1 MRGLCIWIL
10 RVSMLLLLLRPNP
23 LDCQLTID
31 HRKVPQRAEQQEA
44 GGMQGGAP
52 GSWGSWGPWSS
63 CSRSCGGGVQEQN
76 RPCLPS
82 HTPSMGAVA
91 YPSRPDGHHPNQ
103 NPGHVVSALRPT
115 VPLHRTNPGR
125 PPPSNSNTSLASRGE
140 LRDQQRDREAH
151 AGHRRGSDSPI
162 IPGKYGYGRMPYV
175 VSLQTDTGQ
184 RSGIE
189 TGTGLSHRQRRSP
202 LSDPSPSAT
211 RHGGHR
217 PNPYRPPYNNPHLHS
232 YSPVHHQPPDPQPR
246 SNPNPA
252 SLPRSNPNPATPP
265 RANHNSNPNPASQP
279 KSNPNPA
286 SPPRANPNSNP
297 NPAPQHR
304 SNLNPAS
311 QPRANPNSNPK
322 PAPQPRAN
330 PNPASQPK
338 SNPNPAS
345 PPRANPN
352 QASQPR
358 ANPNSNPNPA
368 PQHRS
373 NLNPAPQPRA
383 SPNSNPNPAP
393 QPRSNPDSNP
403 NPAPQP
409 NSNPPWSSSL
419 YQPSQRHQPRQE
431 QQHSSS
437 QASAAQQPFGRPYNP
452 LPTSSCVGE
461 HNQYKICNTDACPPA
476 SRHIR
481 AVQCSSYNSYPFMGR
496 LYEWEPFNEVSGDQ
510 RCELNCRAIGFR
522 FYVRQSDRVIDGTP
536 CGQNETSICVA
547 GRCQSLGCDEY
558 LGSGKMMDNC
568 GVCGGD
574 NTACKLVSGLF
585 QQHSLNKVGYHKI
598 VEIPEGATKINVTET
613 VKSRNYLAL
622 KSRSGRSI
630 INGNWAIDRPGEY
643 EGVGTMFTYRRPNE
657 VTSTAGESFL
667 AEGPT
672 NEILDVYV
680 IYQQPNPGVSYEFIL
695 PSDNPPQHPDHRPGG
710 NTLYGQSGN
719 DHRGNPNQDGYDP
732 AGGGKYPPQVPNNQ
746 VPAVLPP
753 RRQREYNWKLSG
765 ATECSASCGRGS
777 RYTIFRCVHRLSH
790 EQVPENQCDSSTRPS
805 SQEEPCNLQS
815 CPAFWDIG
823 EWSECSK
830 TCGLGMQHRQVL
842 CRQVYANRTL
852 NVHTSRCRHLE
863 QPETTSTCQLKIC
876 SEWQIQTEW
885 SACSV
890 PCGVGQ
896 RTREVHCVS
905 NVGDFVSD
913 EECNMKLRPSDNEN
927 CDMGPC
933 AKSWFFTEWGNKCS
947 AECGMGVRTR
957 GVLCLTNHISSLPL
971 EGCGHERPTDSQV
984 CNHGPCESRI
994 EWFTAPW
1001 SQCSTECGSGSQQRA
1016 VVCLMKTDEGFNVM
1030 PPYECSSLDKPLNQ
1044 QSCNLKSCGAKWY
1057 HTDWSACSKTC
1068 EGGFRV
1074 REVRCL
1080 SDDML
1085 SREGCEEE
1093 LKPVEREECNPE
1105 PCVPHIDE
1113 NCRDKYFNCNVVVQ
1127 ARLCVYDYYKT
1138 TCCASC
1144 TRLAHRQSQH
1154 RALS

>member
-1 MRGLCIWIL
+1 MFL
-10 RVSMLLLLLRPNP
+10 
-23 LDCQLTID
+23 Q
-31 HRKVPQRAEQQEA
+31 VPQRAEPQQQEA
-44 GGMQGGAP
+44 GGVQGGGP

-82 HTPSMGAVA
+82 YTPSMGAAA
-91 YPSRPDGHHPNQ
+91 YPSRPGGHQPQHPNQ

-125 PPPSNSNTSLASRGE
+125 TPPSNSNTSLARRGE

-151 AGHRRGSDSPI
+151 AGRRRGSDSPI

-184 RSGIE
+184 TSGTE
-189 TGTGLSHRQRRSP
+189 TGAGRSHRQRHSP

-232 YSPVHHQPPDPQPR
+232 YSPVYHQPPAPQPR
-246 SNPNPA
+246 
-252 SLPRSNPNPATPP
+252 
-265 RANHNSNPNPASQP
+265 
-279 KSNPNPA
+279 SNPNPA

-297 NPAPQHR
+297 NPSSRPR
-304 SNLNPAS
+304 S
-311 QPRANPNSNPK
+311 
-322 PAPQPRAN
+322 
-330 PNPASQPK
+330 
-338 SNPNPAS
+338 
-345 PPRANPN
+345 
-352 QASQPR
+352 
-358 ANPNSNPNPA
+358 NPNSNPNPA

-373 NLNPAPQPRA
+373 NPNPAPQHR
-383 SPNSNPNPAP
+383 SNPNPAS
-393 QPRSNPDSNP
+393 QPRSNSNP
-403 NPAPQP
+403 
-409 NSNPPWSSSL
+409 
-419 YQPSQRHQPRQE
+419 
-431 QQHSSS
+431 
-437 QASAAQQPFGRPYNP
+437 
-452 LPTSSCVGE
+452 
-461 HNQYKICNTDACPPA
+461 ACPPA

-510 RCELNCRAIGFR
+510 RCELNCRATGFR

-558 LGSGKMMDNC
+558 LGSGKVMDKC

-630 INGNWAIDRPGEY
+630 INGNWAIDRPGKY

-695 PSDNPPQHPDHRPGG
+695 PSDNPPQHPDHRPGVHKG
-710 NTLYGQSGN
+710 RGGN
-719 DHRGNPNQDGYDP
+719 DHRGNPNQEGYDL
-732 AGGGKYPPQVPNNQ
+732 AGEGKYPPQVPNNQ
-746 VPAVLPP
+746 VPAVQPP
-753 RRQREYNWKLSG
+753 KRQREYNWKLSG

-777 RYTIFRCVHRLSH
+777 RYTIFHCVHRLSH
-790 EQVPENQCDSSTRPS
+790 EHVPENQCDSSTRPS

-876 SEWQIQTEW
+876 SEWQIRTEW
-885 SACSV
+885 SCSV

-896 RTREVHCVS
+896 RTRDVHCVS

-947 AECGMGVRTR
+947 AECGMGIRIR

-1016 VVCLMKTDEGFNVM
+1016 VVCLMKSDEGFNVM

-1044 QSCNLKSCGAKWY
+1044 QSCHLKPCGAMWY

-1085 SREGCEEE
+1085 SSEGCKEE

-1105 PCVPHIDE
+1105 PCIPHIDE

-1144 TRLAHRQSQH
+1144 TRVAHRHS
-1154 RALS
+1154 LPLPFT

>member
-1 MRGLCIWIL
+1 MRELCIWIL
-10 RVSMLLLLLRPNP
+10 RVSMLLLLLKTYP
-23 LDCQLTID
+23 LDCQLTTD
-31 HRKVPQRAEQQEA
+31 HRKVPQRADPQQQEA
-44 GGMQGGAP
+44 GGVQGGAP

-91 YPSRPDGHHPNQ
+91 YPSRPDGHHLNQ

-140 LRDQQRDREAH
+140 LRDQQRDREAN
-151 AGHRRGSDSPI
+151 AGRRRGSDSPI
-162 IPGKYGYGRMPYV
+162 IPGKYGYGRRPYV

-184 RSGIE
+184 TSGIE
-189 TGTGLSHRQRRSP
+189 TGAGRSHRQRRSS

-232 YSPVHHQPPDPQPR
+232 YSPVHHQPPAPQPR

-252 SLPRSNPNPATPP
+252 SPP
-265 RANHNSNPNPASQP
+265 RANSNPNPASQP
-279 KSNPNPA
+279 RANPNPNSNSNSNPNPNPASSPRANHNSNSNPNPA
-286 SPPRANPNSNP
+286 SPPRANPN
-297 NPAPQHR
+297 
-304 SNLNPAS
+304 PAS
-311 QPRANPNSNPK
+311 QPRANPNSNSNSNPNPN
-322 PAPQPRAN
+322 PASPPRANHNSNSN
-330 PNPASQPK
+330 PNPASQPR

-345 PPRANPN
+345 PPRANHNP
-352 QASQPR
+352 ASQPR

-373 NLNPAPQPRA
+373 
-383 SPNSNPNPAP
+383 S
-393 QPRSNPDSNP
+393 
-403 NPAPQP
+403 
-409 NSNPPWSSSL
+409 PPWSSSL
-419 YQPSQRHQPRQE
+419 YQSSQGHQPRQE

-461 HNQYKICNTDACPPA
+461 HNQYKICNNNACPPA

-536 CGQNETSICVA
+536 CGQNETFICVA

-558 LGSGKMMDNC
+558 LGSGKVMDKC

-630 INGNWAIDRPGEY
+630 INGNWAIDRPGKY

-746 VPAVLPP
+746 VPAVQPP

-876 SEWQIQTEW
+876 SEWQIRTEW

-971 EGCGHERPTDSQV
+971 EGCGHERPTDSQI

-1016 VVCLMKTDEGFNVM
+1016 VVCLMKSDEGFNVM

-1044 QSCNLKSCGAKWY
+1044 QSCHLKSCGAMWY

-1085 SREGCEEE
+1085 SSEGCEEE

-1105 PCVPHIDE
+1105 PCVPHIGE

-1144 TRLAHRQSQH
+1144 TRVAHRQSQH
-1154 RALS
+1154 RAFS

>member
-1 MRGLCIWIL
+1 MFL
-10 RVSMLLLLLRPNP
+10 
-23 LDCQLTID
+23 Q
-31 HRKVPQRAEQQEA
+31 VPQRAEQQEA
-44 GGMQGGAP
+44 GGVQGGAP

-125 PPPSNSNTSLASRGE
+125 PPPSISNTSLARRGE
-140 LRDQQRDREAH
+140 LRDQQRDREAN

-232 YSPVHHQPPDPQPR
+232 YSPVHHQPPAPQPR

-252 SLPRSNPNPATPP
+252 SLPRSNHNPATPP
-265 RANHNSNPNPASQP
+265 RADHNSNSNPNPASQP

-286 SPPRANPNSNP
+286 S
-297 NPAPQHR
+297 QHR

-330 PNPASQPK
+330 PN
-338 SNPNPAS
+338 
-345 PPRANPN
+345 
-352 QASQPR
+352 
-358 ANPNSNPNPA
+358 
-368 PQHRS
+368 
-373 NLNPAPQPRA
+373 
-383 SPNSNPNPAP
+383 SNPNPAP

-403 NPAPQP
+403 NPALQP

-437 QASAAQQPFGRPYNP
+437 VASAAQQPFGRPYNP

-558 LGSGKMMDNC
+558 LGSGKVMDKC

-695 PSDNPPQHPDHRPGG
+695 PSDNPPQHPDYRPGG

-719 DHRGNPNQDGYDP
+719 DHRGNPNQEGYDP

-746 VPAVLPP
+746 VPAVLSP

-885 SACSV
+885 SACYV

-1044 QSCNLKSCGAKWY
+1044 QSCHLKPCGAMWY

-1085 SREGCEEE
+1085 SGEGCEEE

-1144 TRLAHRQSQH
+1144 TRVAHRQSQH

>member
-1 MRGLCIWIL
+1 MRELCIWIL
-10 RVSMLLLLLRPNP
+10 RVSMLLLLLKTYP
-23 LDCQLTID
+23 LDCQLTTD
-31 HRKVPQRAEQQEA
+31 HRKVPQRADPQQQEA
-44 GGMQGGAP
+44 GGVQGGAP

-91 YPSRPDGHHPNQ
+91 YPSRPDGHHLNQ

-140 LRDQQRDREAH
+140 LRDQQRDREAN
-151 AGHRRGSDSPI
+151 AGRRRGSDSPI
-162 IPGKYGYGRMPYV
+162 IPGKYGYGRRPYV

-184 RSGIE
+184 TSGIE
-189 TGTGLSHRQRRSP
+189 TGAGRSHRQRRSS

-232 YSPVHHQPPDPQPR
+232 YSPVHHQPPAPQPR

-252 SLPRSNPNPATPP
+252 SPP
-265 RANHNSNPNPASQP
+265 RANSNPNPASQP
-279 KSNPNPA
+279 RANPNPNSNSNSNPNPNPASSPRANHNSNSNPNPA
-286 SPPRANPNSNP
+286 SPPRANPN
-297 NPAPQHR
+297 
-304 SNLNPAS
+304 PAS
-311 QPRANPNSNPK
+311 QPRANPNSNSNS
-322 PAPQPRAN
+322 N
-330 PNPASQPK
+330 P
-338 SNPNPAS
+338 NPNPAS
-345 PPRANPN
+345 PPRANHNSNSNPN
-352 QASQPR
+352 PASQPRANHNPASQPR

-373 NLNPAPQPRA
+373 
-383 SPNSNPNPAP
+383 S
-393 QPRSNPDSNP
+393 
-403 NPAPQP
+403 
-409 NSNPPWSSSL
+409 PPWSSSL
-419 YQPSQRHQPRQE
+419 YQSSQGHQPRQE

-461 HNQYKICNTDACPPA
+461 HNQYKICNNNACPPA

-536 CGQNETSICVA
+536 CGQNETFICVA

-558 LGSGKMMDNC
+558 LGSGKVMDKC

-630 INGNWAIDRPGEY
+630 INGNWAIDRPGKY

-746 VPAVLPP
+746 VPAVQPP

-876 SEWQIQTEW
+876 SEWQIRTEW

-971 EGCGHERPTDSQV
+971 EGCGHERPTDSQI

-1016 VVCLMKTDEGFNVM
+1016 VVCLMKSDEGFNVM

-1044 QSCNLKSCGAKWY
+1044 QSCHLKSCGAMWY

-1085 SREGCEEE
+1085 SSEGCEEE

-1105 PCVPHIDE
+1105 PCVPHIGE

-1144 TRLAHRQSQH
+1144 TRVAHRQSQH
-1154 RALS
+1154 RAFS